1 MIAVVI
7 LSMVL
12 TFIACISIFLAPC
25 IVTYWRYGR
34 WLGAVNCPVC
44 RQQVSEQN
52 IIALVFHVLKL
63 SPVPVN
69 MFQEN
74 FSSLRQL
81 GRITSNNKS
90 LKATTYECEP

>member
-1 MIAVVI
+1 
-7 LSMVL
+7 MVM

-52 IIALVFHVLKL
+52 IIAHVFHELKL
-63 SPVPVN
+63 SLVPAN
-69 MFQEN
+69 KFQKN
-74 FSSLRQL
+74 LCSLMQMGMLR
-81 GRITSNNKS
+81 
-90 LKATTYECEP
+90 ATAKQYI